1 MTYCVCSLVPSMG
14 QHMARISSKI
24 FQHLLPQEINSKRG
38 LDNKRGEID
47 WLIKLARRRVQS
59 VVVNKSSEDLLGIVA
74 DDSGMEQ
81 QMQQLFS
88 RWGSRRTTSLATPF
102 LLHSIN

>member
-1 MTYCVCSLVPSMG
+1 MQL
-14 QHMARISSKI
+14 
-24 FQHLLPQEINSKRG
+24 
-38 LDNKRGEID
+38 
-47 WLIKLARRRVQS
+47 